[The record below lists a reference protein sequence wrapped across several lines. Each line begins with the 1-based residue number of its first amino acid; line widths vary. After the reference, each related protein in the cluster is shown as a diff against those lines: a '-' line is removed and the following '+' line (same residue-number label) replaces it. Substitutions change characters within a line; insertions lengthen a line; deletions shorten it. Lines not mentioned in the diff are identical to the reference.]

1 MSTRLNTTKM
11 DIGGYLAERVN
22 EIEKQSETA
31 GTSLRETA
39 KWIISGIAL
48 ATAGVIAGTS
58 LSSLGALG
66 YGERY
71 FEALAAAAIGY
82 AGLGILFATALAVIV
97 PRDHTLQEIAD
108 GIDIP
113 AHWQRE
119 IEEKLQP
126 LLFPKRIK
134 TLKEFCAYAE
144 DPKNDNMTP
153 LSGEDLV
160 TFNMSRRW
168 IGAKAQSVERD
179 LQFRRLKLRTF
190 AITPVIALAFLGFS
204 SIANPS
210 TEKRVPVL
218 EKAVDVNQDDIAV
231 LRAALASPAC
241 VVQKLPVIV
250 LSEWPSGVQDV
261 VTVPVSGCPPVRL
274 RLDHGRFSKAQQ

>member
-1 MSTRLNTTKM
+1 MTKGANAAKT
-11 DIGGYLAERVN
+11 DIGEYLAERVS

-31 GTSLRETA
+31 GSSLRETA
-39 KWIISGIAL
+39 KWIISGIAV

-66 YGERY
+66 FGATY
-71 FEALAAAAIGY
+71 FEAIAAAAIGY

-108 GIDIP
+108 GTEISSG
-113 AHWQRE
+113 WQRE
-119 IEEKLQP
+119 IAQKLQP
-126 LLFPKRIK
+126 LLPGPFK

-144 DPKNDNMTP
+144 DPRNDDKTP

-168 IGAKAQSVERD
+168 IGAKAQSVERE
-179 LQFRRLKLRTF
+179 LQFRRLKRRTF
-190 AITPVIALAFLGFS
+190 AITPVIALAFIAFS
-204 SIANPS
+204 SLANPS
-210 TEKRVPVL
+210 AEKRVPVL
-218 EKAVDVNQDDIAV
+218 EKTVDVDQNDIAV
-231 LRAALASPAC
+231 LRAALASPTCAA
-241 VVQKLPVIV
+241 QRLPVIV
-250 LSEWPSGVQDV
+250 LSEWPSGAQDV
-261 VTVPVSGCPPVRL
+261 VTVPASGCPPVRL